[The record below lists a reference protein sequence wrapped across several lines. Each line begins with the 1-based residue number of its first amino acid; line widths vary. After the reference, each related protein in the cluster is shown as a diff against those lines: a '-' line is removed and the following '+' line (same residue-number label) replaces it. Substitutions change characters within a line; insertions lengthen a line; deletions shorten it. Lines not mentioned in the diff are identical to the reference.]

1 MQTRRL
7 LGLAAVLAGLSS
19 ACSHPSPAVVVPS
32 GPAPAER
39 LAAADA
45 LVREGCL
52 DCLLDAYREYD
63 ALRENAAARSAA
75 SVGALE
81 SAALIALR
89 ERELGMID
97 EGYLDRANAL
107 ARADASLAQ
116 QFGRA
121 LEIVDIVPVRSG
133 LRDAA
138 TVARSVAIVTARQ
151 ERLEEL
157 RLHAADNPLR
167 AAAWEWFS
175 CTYSPSRAESELAL
189 LSAPTGALK
198 DAPLVVYQALI
209 CSDGTEVANLTAFAA
224 AHPRFREVDFWIGS
238 RRVARQDLDGA
249 QAFLTKAYEWHPAWP
264 AALDV
269 LGNLYL
275 TAEEFQTSLDLYE
288 RSIALL
294 PGVADPLLGRIRALS
309 YLSRHEEAV
318 RRATELLP
326 IGSASDAYFWRAWNQ
341 NQLGAIEDAWADI
354 QSAERLWRNNEVLKL
369 AGIIAYRRHDLAVAK
384 VKFAGAIDIDG
395 QDCEAR
401 FDLAGVQIE
410 LSEWTDGADEY
421 ARTVA
426 CEDSARNRLA
436 QEIERL
442 GQSEGPPERVA
453 RQVARREAMRAA
465 ALRTQVQSWF
475 NGAVAN
481 LQLNRLDEARRL
493 AEKIEDDEQFGA
505 RAKEILARVK

>member
-7 LGLAAVLAGLSS
+7 LSLAALAGLWS
-19 ACSHPSPAVVVPS
+19 ACSHPSPAVVVPNE
-32 GPAPAER
+32 PAPAER

-52 DCLLDAYREYD
+52 DCLLDAYRQYD
-63 ALRENAAARSAA
+63 ALRDNAAARDRASA
-75 SVGALE
+75 GALE

-133 LRDAA
+133 LRDPAVV
-138 TVARSVAIVTARQ
+138 TRSVAIVTARQ
-151 ERLEEL
+151 GKLEEL
-157 RLHAADNPLR
+157 RLHAADNPLW
-167 AAAWEWFS
+167 AVAWEWFS

-198 DAPLVVYQALI
+198 DEPLVVYQTLI
-209 CSDGTEVANLTAFAA
+209 CSDGTEVANLSAFVD
-224 AHPRFREVDFWIGS
+224 AHPRFREVDFWIGN

-249 QAFLTKAYEWHPAWP
+249 QALLTKAYEWHPAWP

-269 LGNLYL
+269 LANLYL

-309 YLSRHEEAV
+309 YLSRHEEAIH
-318 RRATELLP
+318 RATELLP

-341 NQLGAIEDAWADI
+341 FQLGAIEDAWTDV

-369 AGIIAYRRHDLAVAK
+369 AGIIAYRRRELPVAK
-384 VKFAGAIDIDG
+384 VKFAGAIDIDS

-401 FDLAGVQIE
+401 FDLAGVHIE

-426 CEDSARNRLA
+426 CEDSARSRMA

-442 GQSEGPPERVA
+442 HQSGGAPERVA